1 MKNKKEVIA
10 AVGIG
15 ALIGVII
22 GILFAP
28 DKGKETR
35 TKMANSTND
44 FWNKLK
50 EFLS

>member
-15 ALIGVII
+15 ALIGIII

-35 TKMANSTND
+35 TKIANESNG